1 LWERIGRLKEKQH
14 GIGQHYQ
21 IDLQTDDSGEKALLA
36 AVKKRGKPADID
48 DGKRPSIMVNK
59 KGAR

>member
-1 LWERIGRLKEKQH
+1 LFKNFATNPLGLFLFP
-14 GIGQHYQ
+14 
-21 IDLQTDDSGEKALLA
+21 LQFQFVRFLMLA